1 MGLGVLNNGLANTP
15 PMGWNSWNKFACQ
28 VDERLIKETAEAMV
42 SSGMC
47 DAGYQYVVIDD
58 CWSRRFRGRHGNL
71 RASTKN
77 FPLGIP
83 ALADYIHSLGLKFG
97 IYTCAGIKTCQGYP
111 GSYKKADRDAQLFAD
126 WGVDYVKVD
135 WCYTRKPFVR
145 SVLDPRVAYG
155 EWRDAIL
162 KTGRPIVLSICEWGG
177 SKPWEWAGD
186 VGHLWRTTG
195 DIGDKWIASVSNKHI
210 FGLGVIDIIDRN
222 ADLWSYAGPG
232 HWNDPDMLEVGNG
245 GMTFEE
251 YKTHFSLWCMMAAP
265 LMTGNDLRNMSEDT
279 RKILTAKE
287 VVAINQ
293 DPFGQQGRRV
303 LTTQNGIE
311 IWKKDLRPI
320 VPEGDVSLQN
330 VAVAFFNR
338 SDVSQ
343 SIRFDPASLR
353 IYYPRMRIH
362 NLWEPALVDERESHY
377 GFWDK
382 TMQIAVDNIPP
393 HGTVILRLE
402 ELWWDPIGWNWG

>member
-1 MGLGVLNNGLANTP
+1 MDLGFLNDGLANTP
-15 PMGWNSWNKFACQ
+15 PMGWNSWNKFACK

-42 SSGMC
+42 SSGMR

-58 CWSRRFRGRHGNL
+58 CWSERFRGKHGNL
-71 RASTKN
+71 RASSKN

-145 SVLDPRVAYG
+145 SVLDPRVAYA

-162 KTGRPIVLSICEWGG
+162 KTGRPIVLSICEWGRN
-177 SKPWEWAGD
+177 KPWEWAGE

-195 DIGDKWIASVSNKHI
+195 DIEDKWDSMLSI
-210 FGLGVIDIIDRN
+210 LDRN
-222 ADLWSYAGPG
+222 APLYPYAGSG

-245 GMTFEE
+245 GMTVEE
-251 YKTHFSLWCMMAAP
+251 YKSHFSLWCVMASP
-265 LMTGNDLRNMSEDT
+265 LMAGNDLRNMSEDT

-287 VVAINQ
+287 VIAINQ

-311 IWKKDLRPI
+311 VWKKDLRPHD
-320 VPEGDVSLQN
+320 PEGAGLQN
-330 VAVAFFNR
+330 LAVAFFNR
-338 SDVSQ
+338 SETPQ
-343 SIRFDPASLR
+343 SIKFYPASLGF
-353 IYYPRMRIH
+353 YSPHMRIH
-362 NLWEPALVDERESHY
+362 NLWEPILVDERESHY
-377 GFWDK
+377 SIWDK
-382 TMQIAVDNIPP
+382 TMQIVVDNIPP
-393 HGTVILRLE
+393 HGTVMLRLE